1 MCSFFIWASTEFR
14 IESPMKSVPVPR
26 FQKVDV
32 EPFTQE
38 EIERMLKACTY
49 SREAETFMRRKF
61 AMRRPTANRD
71 QAILLT
77 LLDTGIRASEFSS
90 LRVGDA
96 ERANGWRKLS

>member
-1 MCSFFIWASTEFR
+1 
-14 IESPMKSVPVPR
+14 MKSVPIPR

-38 EIERMLKACTY
+38 EIERMLKSCTY

-77 LLDTGIRASEFSS
+77 LLDSGIRASEFSS
-90 LRVGDA
+90 LRVGDFEA
-96 ERANGWRKLS
+96 KRS